1 MELEFTTTACNRP
14 EILEKTYKSFT
25 TNLKDINFNK
35 STLYINIDPSPDNN
49 NITKNIEIAK
59 KYFGKVIY
67 NLPKE
72 SNFAEAI
79 LWCFNQVK
87 GEFFFHLEDDWILLR
102 EINIDNMIKL
112 IKNEKLQCILN
123 KKNIH
128 ELYEPSFIPSLFYT
142 KIIKIYINLM
152 DNKSNPECQMKEIF
166 RSNLYDIQKYKSIPY
181 LPGYELS
188 RDIGRNWLLQN
199 GLERDYDKNRKDYH
213 KEWTPWTTW
222 KNII

>member
-1 MELEFTTTACNRP
+1 MIHLLIII
-14 EILEKTYKSFT
+14 ILQKYR
-25 TNLKDINFNK
+25 N
-35 STLYINIDPSPDNN
+35 Y
-49 NITKNIEIAK
+49 K

-67 NLPKE
+67 NLLKNQILPKQYYGVLIKLKV
-72 SNFAEAI
+72 N
-79 LWCFNQVK
+79 
-87 GEFFFHLEDDWILLR
+87 FFHLEDDWILLR